1 MRINEDKHL
10 ASKML
15 KVELAVKMDMEAH
28 VPDMMTLVR
37 VLPSVAVVGQ
47 TDRVERSTAEGTTA
61 DIYVKFLPVPGSVYF
76 NLVRLCK
83 SIKALKGVK
92 IVKEIKTHR
101 DGARSFYLEDPDG
114 IVIQVLYHIPVAR
127 RSSYIPEP

>member
-1 MRINEDKHL
+1 MFDDLGDIYLRSVSQMRLKEDKHL

-15 KVELAVKMDMEAH
+15 KVELSIKLELEAH

-47 TDRVERSTAEGTTA
+47 TDRVERSTAEGTVA

-76 NLVRLCK
+76 NLVKLCK
-83 SIKALKGVK
+83 AIKALPSIKIIRVDKLGGRRVVFKG
-92 IVKEIKTHR
+92 I
-101 DGARSFYLEDPDG
+101 P
-114 IVIQVLYHIPVAR
+114 IVI
-127 RSSYIPEP
+127 

>member
-1 MRINEDKHL
+1 MSKNLREDKHL

-15 KVELAVKMDMEAH
+15 KVELSVIMSLDAH

-47 TDRVERSTAEGTTA
+47 TDRVERSTSSGTVA

-76 NLVRLCK
+76 NLSKLCK
-83 SIKALKGVK
+83 SIKALPGVE
-92 IVKEIKTHR
+92 IVKVDKLGGR
-101 DGARSFYLEDPDG
+101 PVVFKGQP
-114 IVIQVLYHIPVAR
+114 IVI
-127 RSSYIPEP
+127 

>member
-1 MRINEDKHL
+1 MRLKEDKHL

-15 KVELAVKMDMEAH
+15 KVELSVKMDVEAH

-47 TDRVERSTAEGTTA
+47 TDRVERSSGEGTIA
-61 DIYVKFLPVPGSVYF
+61 DIYVKFLPVPGSIYF
-76 NLVRLCK
+76 NLVRLGK

-92 IVKEIKTHR
+92 IVKVDKLGGR
-101 DGARSFYLEDPDG
+101 PVVFKGAP
-114 IVIQVLYHIPVAR
+114 IVI
-127 RSSYIPEP
+127 

>member
-92 IVKEIKTHR
+92 IVKVEKLGGR
-101 DGARSFYLEDPDG
+101 NVVFKGAP
-114 IVIQVLYHIPVAR
+114 IVI
-127 RSSYIPEP
+127 

>member
-1 MRINEDKHL
+1 MHLKEDKHL

-15 KVELAVKMDMEAH
+15 KAELSVKMEVDSH
-28 VPDMMTLVR
+28 VPDMMTLIR

-47 TDRVERSTAEGTTA
+47 TDRVERSSAEGTVA

-92 IVKEIKTHR
+92 IVRVDKLGGR
-101 DGARSFYLEDPDG
+101 NVVFRGSP
-114 IVIQVLYHIPVAR
+114 IVI
-127 RSSYIPEP
+127 

>member
-1 MRINEDKHL
+1 MKLHEDKHL

-15 KVELAVKMDMEAH
+15 KVELSIKMDVDAH

-37 VLPSVAVVGQ
+37 ILPSVAVVGQ
-47 TDRVERSTAEGTTA
+47 TDRVERSSVEGTVA
-61 DIYVKFLPVPGSVYF
+61 DIYVKFLPVPGSIYF

-92 IVKEIKTHR
+92 IVKVEKL
-101 DGARSFYLEDPDG
+101 GARPVVFKGEP
-114 IVIQVLYHIPVAR
+114 IVI
-127 RSSYIPEP
+127 